1 MRRIEMIG
9 NLGRDPEMSYSSAG
23 LAVTNFS
30 VAASDGK
37 DRNGNEDMQWVRVV
51 CFGKQAEN
59 AIDFLKKGKKVFVR
73 GKISLSKY
81 RKKDGTFDA
90 SLEVVA
96 SEIEYLSPRDVAP
109 STGNFEDTLAGIAE
123 STSPF

>member
-9 NLGRDPEMSYSSAG
+9 NLGRDPEMSYSPAG

-30 VAASDGK
+30 VAASEGK

-59 AIDFLKKGKKVFVR
+59 ANDFLKKGKKVFVR

-81 RKKDGTFDA
+81 KKKDGTFDA

-96 SEIEYLSPRDVAP
+96 AEIEYLSPK
-109 STGNFEDTLAGIAE
+109 DTQQADRGYVE
-123 STSPF
+123 PVEYDTTPF